1 MSGVQRLIVGL
12 WVLPL
17 VLWVSPTP
25 AFAHAEFLGSAPAS
39 GSHLSSMPGK
49 ITLRFG
55 ENLSDLSGAN
65 AIVVMGPGGEEISQ
79 GEVSIMDTSAAR
91 DLKATSKAGTYHVAY
106 RVLSADGHP
115 VSGELDFFLD
125 EPGVPTPLAGPASS
139 LASPA
144 SSLAS
149 PASSLASP
157 ASSRAEQGQK
167 SFLSVHKKQL
177 LLIAMVLFTLT
188 SWFLF
193 EVRARKRR
201 ILG

>member
-1 MSGVQRLIVGL
+1 MRSVQRLLVGL

-17 VLWVSPTP
+17 VLWISPAP
-25 AFAHAEFLGSAPAS
+25 ATAQAEFLDSTPAS
-39 GSHLSSMPGK
+39 GSHLSSVPDK

-55 ENLSDLSGAN
+55 EHLSDLSGAN
-65 AIVVMGPGGEEISQ
+65 AIVVTGPGGEEISQ
-79 GEVSIMDTSAAR
+79 GEISIIDASVTRALKGTSE
-91 DLKATSKAGTYHVAY
+91 AGTYHVAY

-115 VSGELDFFLD
+115 VSGEFDFSLD
-125 EPGVPTPLAGPASS
+125 EPGVPTPLA
-139 LASPA
+139 SPV
-144 SSLAS
+144 
-149 PASSLASP
+149 SSLASP

-177 LLIAMVLFTLT
+177 LLIALVLLTLT

-193 EVRARKRR
+193 EARARKRR

>member
-1 MSGVQRLIVGL
+1 MRSVQRLLVGL

-25 AFAHAEFLGSAPAS
+25 AFAHAEFLDSTPAP
-39 GSHLSSMPGK
+39 GSHLSSVPGK

-55 ENLSDLSGAN
+55 EHLSDLSGAN
-65 AIVVMGPGGEEISQ
+65 AIVVTGPGGEEVSQ
-79 GEVSIMDTSAAR
+79 GEITIIAASVTSA
-91 DLKATSKAGTYHVAY
+91 LKATSETGTYHVAY

-115 VSGELDFFLD
+115 VSGEFDFFLD
-125 EPGVPTPLAGPASS
+125 EPGVPTPLASPAGS

-144 SSLAS
+144 SSS
-149 PASSLASP
+149 
-157 ASSRAEQGQK
+157 AEQGQR

-177 LLIAMVLFTLT
+177 LLIALVLFTLIF
-188 SWFLF
+188 WFVF
-193 EVRARKRR
+193 EARARKRR